1 MDALSHRRWVHHI
14 TGALTAPVLCEYV
27 TFLEKLESIELRPL
41 DTDQFDWRWTLDGTY
56 SASSVYHSFFLG
68 ESSGRLQLLRELSSS
83 FGLLFTVEFGRV
95 TSERGMVSRIQQIVR
110 SAAKKMRRS
119 TTCYL
124 LASMLGSFGSTFC
137 IPLAGN
143 ASRRRQP
150 WRCRFGGL
158 TLDGRCLKTCGKDLT
173 RWCYSCPG
181 ACGNSATL
189 VSSITR
195 RRQPL

>member
-1 MDALSHRRWVHHI
+1 LFEIFIDLTSAMDALSHRRWVHHI

-41 DTDQFDWRWTLDGTY
+41 DTDQFVWRWIPDGTY

-68 ESSGRLQLLRELSSS
+68 ESSRRLQLLRELSSS

-119 TTCYL
+119 T
-124 LASMLGSFGSTFC
+124 
-137 IPLAGN
+137 
-143 ASRRRQP
+143 
-150 WRCRFGGL
+150 
-158 TLDGRCLKTCGKDLT
+158 
-173 RWCYSCPG
+173 
-181 ACGNSATL
+181 AC
-189 VSSITR
+189 
-195 RRQPL
+195 

>member
-1 MDALSHRRWVHHI
+1 MDALSHHRWVHHI

-95 TSERGMVSRIQQIVR
+95 TSERGMVSRIQ
-110 SAAKKMRRS
+110 
-119 TTCYL
+119 
-124 LASMLGSFGSTFC
+124 
-137 IPLAGN
+137 
-143 ASRRRQP
+143 
-150 WRCRFGGL
+150 
-158 TLDGRCLKTCGKDLT
+158 
-173 RWCYSCPG
+173 
-181 ACGNSATL
+181 
-189 VSSITR
+189 
-195 RRQPL
+195 